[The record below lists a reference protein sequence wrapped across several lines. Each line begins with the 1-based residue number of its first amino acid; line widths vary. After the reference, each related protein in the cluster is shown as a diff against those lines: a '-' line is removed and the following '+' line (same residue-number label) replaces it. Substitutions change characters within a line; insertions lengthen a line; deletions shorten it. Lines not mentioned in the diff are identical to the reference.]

1 MIDFHLH
8 SSASDGTDSPSKI
21 IDIAINKK
29 LKAIALTDH
38 DTIDGIHEFLK
49 YGEDKDIITISGIEI
64 SIKHEPERD
73 IKDVHIVGLNIDF
86 ESNELIKTLKSQSK
100 GRIDQK
106 REICERLH
114 EEFGYKISFDEVKEI
129 AGGKTIG
136 RPHIVEILIRNNPE
150 LSREKNRDEIFRMIS
165 LGGPAYVERKF
176 ELTLES
182 AIDLIDSAG
191 GIPILAHPGIYNV
204 ENKTKFIRM
213 CVEAGIKGIEIEY
226 TYNKNRPWENTD
238 RAEWAQNYFPDFFR
252 KLAEKFNLI
261 KSGGSDYHGSKKNIM
276 IGEANVPDEYLKKFL
291 Y

>member
-1 MIDFHLH
+1 MIDLHLH

-136 RPHIVEILIRNNPE
+136 RPHIVEVLIKNNPE
-150 LSREKNRDEIFRMIS
+150 LSREKNKDEIFKMIS
-165 LGGPAYVERKF
+165 FGGPAYVERKF
-176 ELTLES
+176 ELTLED
-182 AIDLIDSAG
+182 AIDLINSTG
-191 GIPILAHPGIYNV
+191 GIPILAHPGIYDVKNRI
-204 ENKTKFIRM
+204 KFIKM
-213 CVEAGIKGIEIEY
+213 CVDAGIKGIEIEY

-238 RAEWAQNYFPDFFR
+238 RAEWAQNYFPEFFR

-261 KSGGSDYHGSKKNIM
+261 KSGGSDYHGSKKNII
-276 IGEANVPDEYLKKFL
+276 IGEANVPYEYLKKFL